1 MRPEIR
7 RTVGWVV
14 TAVLAVVVVA
24 GFVMGDARPEDRVQ
38 QLGEA
43 IKCPVCQGEA
53 IIDSP
58 SPTSAA
64 MMEIVEE
71 KVAAGE
77 TDQQIYA
84 YFKSR
89 YGDGIVLD
97 PPLGGKTLFVWLA
110 PLLAVAGGLW
120 LIATRRRKHD
130 PVPVESP

>member
-1 MRPEIR
+1 MRPEVR
-7 RTVGWVV
+7 RAIGWIVTV
-14 TAVLAVVVVA
+14 ALAGVVVA

-38 QLGEA
+38 ALGQA

-58 SPTSAA
+58 SPTSQA

-89 YGDGIVLD
+89 FGDGIVLD

-110 PLLAVAGGLW
+110 PVLAVVGGLW
-120 LIATRRRKHD
+120 LIATRRRKD
-130 PVPVESP
+130 EPMKVESP